1 MKKETI
7 ITAVTAIVFLGV
19 GFLAGYIYNAQ
30 RKSSVEPNMAPAGSP
45 QPQDETPASAGTS
58 ASSSGGT
65 SAGLPE
71 GHPPIDMLDRTKV
84 LEDEAAQ
91 NPKNPTPRLELA
103 NLLYDQKQY
112 DKAIE
117 WYRQALELD
126 PKNINAR
133 TDLGTAYFYTGR
145 PQDALKQYRKSLELD
160 PRHESTLYNMIV
172 VNLHGTHDLARAQE
186 AWDKLHKLNPNYP
199 GLDNLKQR
207 LEAAR
212 PVGASAGAPQ

>member
-1 MKKETI
+1 VKKETI

-19 GFLAGYIYNAQ
+19 GFLAGYIYEAQ
-30 RKSSVEPNMAPAGSP
+30 RKPNAQPSLAAAGNP
-45 QPQDETPASAGTS
+45 QPQNETPGSAGTS
-58 ASSSGGT
+58 APSSGAT
-65 SAGLPE
+65 TAGLPE
-71 GHPPIDMLDRTKV
+71 GHPPIDMTGQTKV

-91 NPKNPTPRLELA
+91 NPKDPAPRLELA
-103 NLLYDQKQY
+103 NSLYDQKQY

-160 PRHESTLYNMIV
+160 PRHEPTLYNVIL
-172 VNLHGTHDLARAQE
+172 VNLYGTHDLARAQE
-186 AWDKLHKLNPNYP
+186 AWHELHKLNPNHP

-212 PVGASAGAPQ
+212 PADARARAPQ

>member
-19 GFLAGYIYNAQ
+19 GFLAGYIYEAQ
-30 RKSSVEPNMAPAGSP
+30 RKSNVQPNLAAAGNP
-45 QPQDETPASAGTS
+45 QPQNETPGSAGTS

-71 GHPPIDMLDRTKV
+71 GHPPIDMPGRTKA

-91 NPKNPTPRLELA
+91 NPKDPAPRLELA
-103 NLLYDQKQY
+103 NFLYDQKQY

-133 TDLGTAYFYTGR
+133 TDLGTAYLYAGHPR
-145 PQDALKQYRKSLELD
+145 DALKQYRKSLELD
-160 PRHESTLYNMIV
+160 PRHEPTLYNVIL
-172 VNLHGTHDLARAQE
+172 VNLYGTHDLARAQE
-186 AWDKLHKLNPNYP
+186 AWRELHKVNPNHP
-199 GLDNLKQR
+199 GLDTLKQR
-207 LEAAR
+207 LDVAR
-212 PVGASAGAPQ
+212 PAGASARAPQ